1 MPTKPVAAPTP
12 PLSPQPSPRPATAP
26 QPSDAYLTVY
36 TASAGSGKTYTLAAE
51 YIACLLPPEER
62 GHRAVLAVTFTNKA
76 TGEMKQRILQYLYAL
91 SQGQEEAFLNK
102 VCEINPAVR
111 RLDVKARAAEVL
123 RQLLHDY
130 DHFHVQTIDSFFQS
144 LLSNLAHELG
154 LAAHLHV
161 DLDDKGVT
169 HQAVEDL
176 LASLNRGDEAD
187 ARLLRRVRRYI
198 ERRVTENDTWQLAR
212 ALKSF
217 AEKNVL
223 STNYQLHAEEFVA
236 YFDDEAHTAEDA
248 AKLWQTARTWEP
260 GGSGWEALHSEIPA
274 LRAEAD
280 ALERDYL
287 VRKGQS
293 LFALLNNLAN
303 DPYEEPT
310 PAQQRWLDEPEA
322 QIKSEAP
329 ADFCQAVTTL
339 ARKLRDLT
347 QRAAEGLRK
356 RNTCRLIL
364 SSLDQLR
371 LLDDIARRITRINAE
386 AERFLLTNTK
396 LIFHKLVA
404 QADAEF
410 IFEKAG
416 TQFSHV
422 LIDEFQ
428 DTARMQWENIR
439 KLLLETTGNGNRS
452 LIVGDVKQS
461 IYRWNG
467 GDWSIL
473 QHIDREIHNT
483 VLTRHTL
490 DENYRSGGNI
500 VRFNNTFFREA
511 AQIMGSLDA
520 TGEIPQIY
528 GDNMEQ
534 KPMRSARGGTVRVVA
549 YAKGQKSTDAPPA
562 GAPLNPEGD
571 DGLVAQ
577 VRKLHAAGVSY
588 GEMAILVRRRAETA
602 KLLQHFAE
610 VAPDV
615 PLVSAEAFL
624 FSSSFAV
631 TMLVNA
637 LRCLNT
643 PADTVAQAALATAY
657 HYIITGRQP
666 AWEALRA
673 DVASFLPAA
682 FTRERDVLRRL
693 PLFELCSQLA
703 EIFAFDKMRENPE
716 LAGQSA
722 FVMSFLDHVLSYLQD
737 HTPSLPA
744 FLDYWDD
751 TLSQKAIPISKAEG
765 INILTIHK
773 AKGLAFHTVLIPFCD
788 WAIEKEVNAP
798 GAENYLWCEG
808 ATAKAEAGTD
818 IPVPWTEFP
827 VTLRKPKDVTASYF
841 GADYEREKQ
850 QRRVDCINM
859 AYVAFTRPKE
869 NLLVWAS
876 YSKSKDS
883 KKKTD
888 TPPRPTSFGDV
899 VARTLEALLLAGD
912 AGDSISLDEN
922 DTWHFYVDSAEPQP
936 RTTASAGDTSP
947 ANPFS
952 VVAQDLPWAMQ
963 TFPPHVEFVQS
974 NASRAFLAPP
984 DDAPDPEHDEY
995 VARGC
1000 LYHLVLSQVRTAA
1013 DVAPAVD
1020 ELVARGVVQAA
1031 EGEDVVRF
1039 LSRRVAGRAAQWF
1052 TPDWL
1057 VKTESTLLGRDA
1069 AGKCFRR
1076 RPDRVMERGD
1086 EVVVVDFKFGKPQP
1100 EHKGQVSDYVA
1111 LLRRMKPACHV
1122 TGYLWYVYTD
1132 HIVPISHSQGALKAK

>member
-1 MPTKPVAAPTP
+1 MPTKPAAAPTP
-12 PLSPQPSPRPATAP
+12 SLGSQTPQSPQAMSPQP
-26 QPSDAYLTVY
+26 DAYLTVY

-62 GHRAVLAVTFTNKA
+62 GHRAVLAMTFTNKA

-91 SQGQEEAFLNK
+91 SQGQEEAFLDK

-111 RLDVKARAAEVL
+111 ALDVKARAAEVL
-123 RQLLHDY
+123 RLLLHDY

-154 LAAHLHV
+154 LGAHLHV
-161 DLDDKGVT
+161 DLDDKAVT

-176 LASLNRGDEAD
+176 LDSLNRGDGAD
-187 ARLLRRVRRYI
+187 QRLLRRVRRYI

-236 YFDDEAHTAEDA
+236 YFDDEAQTAQDA

-260 GGSGWEALHSEIPA
+260 GGNEWEALHNAIRV

-280 ALERDYL
+280 ALNREYL
-287 VRKGQS
+287 DKKGLS
-293 LFALLNNLAN
+293 FFTLLKKLDDN
-303 DPYEEPT
+303 PCEPPT
-310 PAQQRWLDEPEA
+310 EAQQRWLDDPEA
-322 QIKSEAP
+322 KIKSGAP
-329 ADFCQAVTTL
+329 ANFCQTFTTL
-339 ARKLRDLT
+339 AQKLRILT
-347 QRAAEGLRK
+347 ERGAQGRRK

-371 LLDDIARRITRINAE
+371 LLDDIARRMARINAE

-396 LIFHKLVA
+396 LIFNKLVA

-416 TQFSHV
+416 TNYRHV

-439 KLLLETTGNGNRS
+439 KLLLEATGSGNRC

-500 VRFNNTFFREA
+500 VHFNNAFFHEA
-511 AQIMGSLDA
+511 ALLMGSLDS

-528 GDNMEQ
+528 GEGMEQ
-534 KPMRSARGGTVRVVA
+534 KPMRSARGGNVRVVA
-549 YAKGQKSTDAPPA
+549 YAKGQKDAEGTPTRS
-562 GAPLNPEGD
+562 PLNEAGGY
-571 DGLVAQ
+571 GLVAA
-577 VRKLHAAGVSY
+577 VEKLHAQGVSY

-615 PLVSAEAFL
+615 PLVSAEAFF

-631 TMLVNA
+631 TTLVNA
-637 LRCLNT
+637 LRCLAT

-657 HYIITGRQP
+657 HYIMTGQLP
-666 AWEALRA
+666 DWEALRQ
-673 DVASFLPAA
+673 DVSRFLPTA
-682 FTRERDVLRRL
+682 FTQGRDALRRL
-693 PLFELCSQLA
+693 PLYELCSQLA
-703 EIFAFDKMRENPE
+703 EIFSFDKLRENPE

-737 HTPSLPA
+737 HTPTLPA

-788 WAIEKEVNAP
+788 WAIEKEVKAA
-798 GAENYLWCEG
+798 GAENYLWCQG
-808 ATAKAEAGTD
+808 ATAKAEAGSD

-827 VTLRKPKDVTASYF
+827 VTLRRPTDVTASYF

-859 AYVAFTRPKE
+859 AYVAFTRAKE
-869 NLLVWAS
+869 NLLVWAA
-876 YSKSKDS
+876 YTAQKET
-883 KKKTD
+883 KKKPV
-888 TPPRPTSFGDV
+888 TPPLPTTFGDI
-899 VARTLEALLLAGD
+899 VARTLEALLLGSGAG
-912 AGDSISLDEN
+912 GRITLDEDN
-922 DTWHFYVDSAEPQP
+922 MWLFEVSNAEPQP
-936 RTTASAGDTSP
+936 RAAASASEASP

-952 VVAQDLPWAMQ
+952 VVAQDLPWAMR
-963 TFPPHVEFVQS
+963 TYPPHVEFVQS

-984 DDAPDPEHDEY
+984 PDEAQREHDEY
-995 VARGC
+995 VARGN

-1013 DVAPAVD
+1013 DVEPAVA
-1020 ELVARGVVQAA
+1020 ELVRRGVVQVA
-1031 EGEDVVRF
+1031 EGEAVVRF
-1039 LSRRVAGRAAQWF
+1039 LAQRVAGRAAQWF
-1052 TPDWL
+1052 APCWQ
-1057 VKTESTLLGRDA
+1057 VKNETTLLGRDA
-1069 AGKCFRR
+1069 RGKCFRR
-1076 RPDRVMERGD
+1076 RPDRVMEREG
-1086 EVVVVDFKFGKPQP
+1086 EVIVVDFKFGKPQP
-1100 EHKGQVSDYVA
+1100 EHKAQVSDYVT
-1111 LLRRMKPACHV
+1111 LLHRMKPTANV
-1122 TGYLWYVYTD
+1122 AGYLWYVYTD
-1132 HIVPISHSQGALKAK
+1132 QIVPVSNP